1 MFDVNE
7 LKEKGAKR
15 ATQDYIASEDS
26 SIPVPESVEMRNIEN
41 GTIIRSDHW
50 REFDD
55 FYGIFE
61 SVIIGDEMRAPGV
74 NNSAIMKTP
83 EQAINLMHF
92 KETGINEIDERREY
106 YNNLFEEYCKA
117 KGLSPEH
124 TLSELKIF
132 PQKKIDSRL
141 TGTIF
146 YHPNVPE
153 KYMLYSN
160 SKHSENLAFI
170 IDQKNNDIVGE
181 HLGGRLP
188 LDDLLKNASINID
201 DIDEVIQLYDRT
213 HSLPKFQDDFVYM
226 MEFTIDPTYVLQMRR
241 FRKFEDGSNLECSW
255 KEDKDIINMINKAN
269 PDVHYRTTAPEIYE
283 ALGGKVDA
291 LVAGVGTGG
300 TITGIGRFL
309 KEKLGEKVKIIAV
322 EPEESAVLSGK
333 PPGSH
338 GIQGIG
344 AGFIPEITDT
354 SLFDEILT
362 VSLVDAISTSRALA
376 SKEGIFAGISAGANV
391 ASALKVAKRYGAG
404 ANIVTILCDTG
415 ERYLSHDLWKI

>member
-1 MFDVNE
+1 MVKTYKNVLDTIGNTPLVKLNE
-7 LKEKGAKR
+7 LTKDLEANVYGKGEYFNPGSSVKDRIALAMIEAAEAAGIIKPGDSIVEPTSGNTGIGLAMVSAVKGYKLILCMPESMSEERRKILKAYGAGLELTPSSGGMKGAIEKAVEIKATGR
-15 ATQDYIASEDS
+15 AIF
-26 SIPVPESVEMRNIEN
+26 IP
-41 GTIIRSDHW
+41 
-50 REFDD
+50 
-55 FYGIFE
+55 
-61 SVIIGDEMRAPGV
+61 
-74 NNSAIMKTP
+74 
-83 EQAINLMHF
+83 QQF
-92 KETGINEIDERREY
+92 K
-106 YNNLFEEYCKA
+106 
-117 KGLSPEH
+117 
-124 TLSELKIF
+124 
-132 PQKKIDSRL
+132 
-141 TGTIF
+141 
-146 YHPNVPE
+146 
-153 KYMLYSN
+153 
-160 SKHSENLAFI
+160 
-170 IDQKNNDIVGE
+170 
-181 HLGGRLP
+181 
-188 LDDLLKNASINID
+188 
-201 DIDEVIQLYDRT
+201 
-213 HSLPKFQDDFVYM
+213 
-226 MEFTIDPTYVLQMRR
+226 
-241 FRKFEDGSNLECSW
+241 
-255 KEDKDIINMINKAN
+255 NKAN

-362 VSLVDAISTSRALA
+362 VSLVDAINTSRALA

>member
-1 MFDVNE
+1 MVKTYKNILDTIGNTPLVKLNE
-7 LKEKGAKR
+7 LTKDLEANVYGKGEYFNPGSSVKDRIALAMIEAAEAAGIIKPGDSIVEPTSGNTGIGLAMVSAVKGYKLILCMPESMSEERRKILKAYGAELELTPSSGGMKGAIEKAVEIKATGR
-15 ATQDYIASEDS
+15 AIF
-26 SIPVPESVEMRNIEN
+26 IP
-41 GTIIRSDHW
+41 
-50 REFDD
+50 
-55 FYGIFE
+55 
-61 SVIIGDEMRAPGV
+61 
-74 NNSAIMKTP
+74 
-83 EQAINLMHF
+83 QQF
-92 KETGINEIDERREY
+92 K
-106 YNNLFEEYCKA
+106 
-117 KGLSPEH
+117 
-124 TLSELKIF
+124 
-132 PQKKIDSRL
+132 
-141 TGTIF
+141 
-146 YHPNVPE
+146 
-153 KYMLYSN
+153 
-160 SKHSENLAFI
+160 
-170 IDQKNNDIVGE
+170 
-181 HLGGRLP
+181 
-188 LDDLLKNASINID
+188 
-201 DIDEVIQLYDRT
+201 
-213 HSLPKFQDDFVYM
+213 
-226 MEFTIDPTYVLQMRR
+226 
-241 FRKFEDGSNLECSW
+241 
-255 KEDKDIINMINKAN
+255 NKAN

-415 ERYLSHDLWKI
+415 ERYLSHDLWKL